1 MEPTLQK
8 YYENRLSMCGE
19 EAWKDL
25 MEDIQKMRDATD
37 TVAGIKDEK
46 SLFIRQGEIRMM
58 DWFLSIADVSEQT
71 YLTLKNEG
79 AST

>member
-1 MEPTLQK
+1 MEPTLQR

-25 MEDIQKMRDATD
+25 MEDIQQMRDATD

-58 DWFLSIADVSEQT
+58 DWFLSIADVSERT
-71 YLTLKNEG
+71 YQQLKEDD
-79 AST
+79 ATF